1 MCPKWLWTSIQIF
14 EGNADC
20 VTMYAGGVRTSTA
33 LCGTAFTEKH
43 LELILSAGINKILLV
58 MDPDDAGER
67 ATSRFISTLEQ
78 FGGRPGLTVEI
89 VVMPKGTGDPDA
101 YVRAF
106 GPNLKVGVSEFRK
119 LTRTDLFTWGLKKQI
134 EEGADAT
141 DIAKSTMGL
150 IVNLPN
156 NLDRL
161 RQVEQLAA
169 ATGLPS
175 EFLQR
180 ELWRLVDSN
189 EMLAEEQKTIVVNET
204 IKNLQRNPGSAESIL
219 AAAHMRL
226 EEVENSRNGFD
237 PKLISDLYR
246 ISIEKMEAAVSIDE
260 LVTGDPIFDG
270 LMGGIPK
277 EAVNI
282 SMPGGPHHGK
292 SIEIDNLIVKVLR
305 RNPDAQIMLHHVDDA
320 AMLRLP
326 RILGVMSGL
335 SSRKIAKA
343 GASFLEPGGD
353 EFEERFRK
361 ADEEISLWIAEERL
375 ILADLSIL
383 SGTLP
388 AHERWIKEIRRR
400 SPKRHFVSIGD
411 NFHLFDMPGVEDGEA
426 KLRAM
431 SKYVS
436 SIATRNGVTT
446 IFTMELPK
454 DSLKPGV
461 RPKYTDSKGT
471 GGIAFDSKV
480 NINIFQELQSLGDEA
495 TLTWSSPDFM
505 QEVIDPNG
513 HTTMSNTPLPIVEV
527 IVDKNKVTGVKRTVF
542 YRLERQSGRMEECS
556 REEQQVMSARRS
568 ASTQDDRRQHRGGKR
583 WSRDKAIQEY
593 FNEQ

>member
-1 MCPKWLWTSIQIF
+1 
-14 EGNADC
+14 
-20 VTMYAGGVRTSTA
+20 MYAGGVRTATA
-33 LCGTAFTEKH
+33 LCGTAFTEQH
-43 LELILSAGINKILLV
+43 LELILSAGMNKILLV
-58 MDPDDAGER
+58 MDPDDAGEK
-67 ATSRFISTLEQ
+67 ATNRFVETLEQ
-78 FGGRPGLTVEI
+78 FGGRPGLAVEI
-89 VVMPKGTGDPDA
+89 IVMPKGTGDPDA

-106 GPNLKVGVSEFRK
+106 GPNLKVGVAEFRK
-119 LTRTDLFTWGLKKQI
+119 LPRTDLFTWGMKKQI
-134 EEGADAT
+134 EQGADPL

-161 RQVEQLAA
+161 KQVELLAG

-180 ELWRLVDSN
+180 ELWRQVDSN
-189 EMLAEEQKTIVVNET
+189 EMLAQEQKVIVVNET
-204 IKNLQRNPGSAESIL
+204 IKHLQRDPGAAESIL

-237 PKLISDLYR
+237 PKIIADLYR
-246 ISIEKMEAAVSIDE
+246 TSIDKMEAAVSTTE
-260 LVTGDPIFDG
+260 LVTGYPIFDS

-277 EAVNI
+277 EGVNI
-282 SMPGGPHHGK
+282 SVPGSPHHGK
-292 SIEIDNLIVKVLR
+292 SIKIDNWIVRMLR
-305 RNPDAQIMLHHVDDA
+305 LNPDVQIMLHHVDDA

-335 SSRKIAKA
+335 SRRKIAKA
-343 GASFLEPGGD
+343 GASFLELGGD

-361 ADEEISLWIAEERL
+361 ADEELSLWIAEERL

-436 SIATRNGVTT
+436 SISSRHGVTT

-454 DSLKPGV
+454 DSLKPGI

-495 TLTWSSPDFM
+495 VLTWKSSDLE
-505 QEVIDPNG
+505 EVMDPSAYPAI
-513 HTTMSNTPLPIVEV
+513 TETPLPIVEV
-527 IVDKNKVTGVKRTVF
+527 IVDKNKVTGVKKTIF
-542 YRLERQSGRMEECS
+542 YCLEPQSGRMDECS
-556 REEQQVMSARRS
+556 PEEQQVMSARRS
-568 ASTQDDRRQHRGGKR
+568 TSTQDDRRQNRGCK
-583 WSRDKAIQEY
+583 S
-593 FNEQ
+593 